1 MAYKTFETDNAEYVL
16 VYANPAQQHIKHVD
30 CLEEAGLK
38 DLDAVVLELM
48 AEPKA
53 EVFEAKSS
61 PLTAQ
66 PGASS
71 PYELILNRIHKLYE
85 DGESAPSLLVGDREV
100 GPMEKMIYGMSGSI
114 LQAVMM
120 LVMQKGIPRKMSYA
134 LFGLLGASALP
145 ALSKLYLKSKKGEV
159 SAPVDEVVAAA
170 NLLPPTPAG
179 ELRYSLLAAKLE
191 EYVVPELLAPRVKAK
206 GEERKPRV
214 AIVYSVNGASIKQ
227 NLTSKKRRDAVLGLY
242 SKLNWFG
249 LHQPSLD
256 SVVELTAVP
265 AADGSWSAKDYRTG
279 VVLPPD
285 AAGAAQDEQD
295 DFTILPPDEEDEEP
309 LRIQEPAEQPKGR
322 EDNGDGSD
330 LF

>member
-1 MAYKTFETDNAEYVL
+1 M
-16 VYANPAQQHIKHVD
+16 D

-53 EVFEAKSS
+53 EIFQAQSN
-61 PLTAQ
+61 PLTTGGK

-71 PYELILNRIHKLYE
+71 PYELILNRIHHLYE
-85 DGESAPSLLVGDREV
+85 EGESAPTVIVGDREV

-120 LVMQKGIPRKMSYA
+120 LVMQKGIPRNISYA
-134 LFGLLGASALP
+134 IYGLLGASALP

-191 EYVVPELLAPRVKAK
+191 EYVVPEILAPRIRED
-206 GEERKPRV
+206 GEERKPRI
-214 AIVYSVNGASIKQ
+214 AIVYSVDAASIKQ
-227 NLTSKKRRDAVLGLY
+227 NLTSKKRRDTILGLY
-242 SKLNWFG
+242 SKLNWVGFY
-249 LHQPSLD
+249 QPSLD

-265 AADGSWSAKDYRTG
+265 AADGMWSAKDYRTG

-285 AAGAAQDEQD
+285 DAAVPVEDEKE
-295 DFTILPPDEEDEEP
+295 DFTILP
-309 LRIQEPAEQPKGR
+309 AEAPIEAPVERPVELPKGK
-322 EDNGDGSD
+322 EDDGDGSD